1 MSEAVPTVAD
11 LVGLSLSDV
20 EGPAGLATGVAFD
33 AMKTVLE
40 DDLPAGLPEGR
51 ARRVLEMLGD
61 MLAIPVP
68 EVLMAGW
75 RKYRELLAYA
85 DPERHPPGAQNEVP
99 LAKHTFRSAWKPE
112 VDILVNGAPVATLTF
127 DVELEISLE
136 GAVLVIQDG
145 KVMTIATGECESSG
159 KVSFHDRILVER
171 KAGTQALPGVI
182 RLRDGIPLDPLARSD
197 RPKTTA

>member
-1 MSEAVPTVAD
+1 MSEAVPTVGD

-85 DPERHPPGAQNEVP
+85 DPERHTPGAQDEVP

-127 DVELEISLE
+127 DVELELSLE
-136 GAVLVIQDG
+136 GAVLIIQDG

-159 KVSFHDRILVER
+159 KVSFHDRVLVER
-171 KAGTQALPGVI
+171 KSGTQALPGVI
-182 RLRDGIPLDPLARSD
+182 RFRDGIPLDPLARSD

>member
-1 MSEAVPTVAD
+1 MSEAVPTVGD

-85 DPERHPPGAQNEVP
+85 DPERHPRGAQNEVP

-127 DVELEISLE
+127 DVELELSLE

-159 KVSFHDRILVER
+159 KVSFHDRVLVER
-171 KAGTQALPGVI
+171 KSGTQALPGVI
-182 RLRDGIPLDPLARSD
+182 RFRDGIPLDPLARSD